1 MENTTI
7 NKRVCDFSKNID
19 IIQTIAIFSTSLL
32 VPTFLGQILKG
43 IFETDS
49 IVVTNS
55 QLIIGSIVN
64 TALIIAALNLKGW
77 GKILGVV
84 TMPSIATILSGYVFK
99 TASVYMVYMIPAIW
113 LGNMA
118 LVFCYKKIMLE
129 KNKNYFLAGVI
140 GIILKVAI
148 IFGGFEILNL
158 FRIFPQKMVA
168 TVQTAMSI
176 TQTMTATIGMLIAF
190 IIYKIETRKQK
201 NS

>member
-1 MENTTI
+1 
-7 NKRVCDFSKNID
+7 
-19 IIQTIAIFSTSLL
+19 
-32 VPTFLGQILKG
+32 
-43 IFETDS
+43 
-49 IVVTNS
+49 
-55 QLIIGSIVN
+55 
-64 TALIIAALNLKGW
+64 
-77 GKILGVV
+77 
-84 TMPSIATILSGYVFK
+84 
-99 TASVYMVYMIPAIW
+99 
-113 LGNMA
+113 
-118 LVFCYKKIMLE
+118 MLE

-176 TQTMTATIGMLIAF
+176 TQTMTATIGMLLAF